1 MYENVLINSDR
12 WFSNEDLLNEIW
24 KDYTYEGKTYYKV
37 SNYGRCKSITR
48 TRLLFNG
55 VPCVQVGKIIK
66 ASKDNKGYYSYHLSH
81 DGKRVVQR
89 VHRLVALCFIPNPDN
104 LPFINHKDEN
114 PSNNR
119 VDNLEWCSHEYNI
132 NYGTRTERARKSVSK
147 SIEQFDLD
155 GNYIKTWE
163 SLAEASKTLNIS
175 RGTLCSCLKGIIK
188 SCGGYQWKYTDS
200 NDKIEKYSI
209 EHPVRRIVQLDL
221 DGNFI
226 NIYDNLHDAERKTGV
241 WITQIR
247 KCCDKIPMYKTAK
260 GYKWCWEDDY
270 IGK

>member
-1 MYENVLINSDR
+1 MYENVLVNSDR

-66 ASKDNKGYYSYHLSH
+66 ASKDNKGYYSYHLSY

-132 NYGTRTERARKSVSK
+132 NYGTRTERARKSASK

-175 RGTLCSCLKGIIK
+175 RGTLCSCLKGSIK
-188 SCGGYQWKYTDS
+188 SCGGYQWKYSDS